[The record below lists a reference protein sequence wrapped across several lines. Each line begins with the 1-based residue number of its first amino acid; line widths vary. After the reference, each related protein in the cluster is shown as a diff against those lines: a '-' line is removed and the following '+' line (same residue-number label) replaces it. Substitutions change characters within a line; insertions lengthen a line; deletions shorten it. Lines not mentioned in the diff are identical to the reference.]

1 MDENI
6 LREAGHRLYITSRLK
21 EMKRYLVFRARCRM
35 HKDIIEDLLD
45 FFAETELRKNILKGT
60 PAFVE
65 QVTRAFFY
73 KGSDY
78 ADRLALIK
86 NHVLFMEKHF
96 SEETIAKLYVDV
108 NTDKISGNVGKPVIL
123 WEDTFENRSLNL
135 KLLFHA
141 GQRKEGCLSMVLA
154 WDREL
159 LYQIMFWFGPDME
172 KTGDAV
178 WIGAMQG
185 TPNGSDVIKRLTK
198 AFFGYRPKNLIFY
211 GIRNLARCLG
221 LQKIYA
227 VTNDGYYAMNHVRS
241 DRKLKTDFAA
251 FWDECEG
258 KPCAKNPRFYEIP
271 VDEHRKGMSELKP
284 SKRAQHRR
292 RFEKMDQVCAAFDI
306 RCSKYLR
313 DIQTE
318 KTIEPLKMSP

>member
-35 HKDIIEDLLD
+35 HKDIIEDLLA
-45 FFAETELRKNILKGT
+45 FFAETELRKNMLKGT
-60 PAFVE
+60 PAFIE

-73 KGSDY
+73 KDSDY
-78 ADRLALIK
+78 ADRAALIK

-96 SEETIAKLYVDV
+96 SQETVSRLYAEVNEEINA
-108 NTDKISGNVGKPVIL
+108 GKSVTL
-123 WEDTFENRSLNL
+123 WEDVFEDKPLCLNL
-135 KLLFHA
+135 WFNA
-141 GQRKEGCLSMVLA
+141 GQRKEGCLSLILQ
-154 WDREL
+154 WDKEP

-172 KTGDAV
+172 KTGNAI

-185 TPNGSDVIKRLTK
+185 TTNGSDIIKRLTK

-227 VTNDGYYAMNHVRS
+227 VTNEGYYAMNHVRS
-241 DRKLKTDFAA
+241 DRKLKTDFAE
-251 FWDECEG
+251 FWQECEG
-258 KPCAKNPRFYEIP
+258 QPCAGDSRFFVIP
-271 VDEHRKGMSELKP
+271 VAEHRKDMSELKP

-292 RFEKMDQVCAAFDI
+292 RFEKMDAIDKAFDES
-306 RCSKYLR
+306 CKTVLR
-313 DIQTE
+313 SRD
-318 KTIEPLKMSP
+318 L

>member
-35 HKDIIEDLLD
+35 HKDIIEDLLA
-45 FFAETELRKNILKGT
+45 FFAETELRKNMLKGT
-60 PAFVE
+60 PAFIE

-73 KGSDY
+73 KDSDY
-78 ADRLALIK
+78 ADRAALIK

-96 SEETIAKLYVDV
+96 SQETVSRLYAEVNEEINA
-108 NTDKISGNVGKPVIL
+108 GKSVTL
-123 WEDTFENRSLNL
+123 WEDVFEDKPLCLNL
-135 KLLFHA
+135 WFNA
-141 GQRKEGCLSMVLA
+141 GQRKEGCLSLILQ
-154 WDREL
+154 WDKEP

-172 KTGDAV
+172 KAGNAI

-227 VTNDGYYAMNHVRS
+227 VTNEGYYAMNHMRS
-241 DRKLKTDFAA
+241 DRKLKTDFAE
-251 FWDECEG
+251 FWQECEG
-258 KPCAKNPRFYEIP
+258 QPCAGDSRFFVIP
-271 VDEHRKGMSELKP
+271 VAEHRKDMSELKP

-292 RFEKMDQVCAAFDI
+292 RFEKMDAIDKAFDES
-306 RCSKYLR
+306 CKTVLR
-313 DIQTE
+313 SRD
-318 KTIEPLKMSP
+318 L